1 VYLDL
6 RRRVAVDARSRS
18 GAVTPTPREQELE
31 TLREVA
37 GVLGEILME
46 AELYLE
52 RGKCLRSVSLEG
64 SYPDTVVQV
73 VVYSRY
79 LHREVPLRFP
89 IWSRRQPGGEPY
101 LHFWI
106 RDNDVY
112 LMIQELL

>member
-1 VYLDL
+1 L
-6 RRRVAVDARSRS
+6 RRLVAVDAWSRS

-64 SYPDTVVQV
+64 SYPDTVVLV
-73 VVYSRY
+73 VMYSRY

-89 IWSRRQPGGEPY
+89 IWSRREPGGEPY
-101 LHFWI
+101 RNFWI
-106 RDNDVY
+106 RENDVY
-112 LMIQELL
+112 LRIQGML